1 MDDAPRHV
9 CTEATKEAFLLCCY
23 KACGMASMACMRHG
37 MYAIDVRKQVL
48 LRVDRGGESEQKM
61 MGTGAE
67 SGKAART

>member
-1 MDDAPRHV
+1 M
-9 CTEATKEAFLLCCY
+9 LLQGVWHGIY
-23 KACGMASMACMRHG
+23 GIYGMACMRHG

-48 LRVDRGGESEQKM
+48 LRVDREGESEQKM